1 MSVLIRSL
9 NFAVHSWMQII
20 VLNGELKFLAVS
32 SWIDPQARLYSKQ
45 HYSTTAKELQGTYAK
60 VG

>member
-1 MSVLIRSL
+1 
-9 NFAVHSWMQII
+9 MQII

-32 SWIDPQARLYSKQ
+32 SWIDPQARLYSK
-45 HYSTTAKELQGTYAK
+45 HYYSTFTTTTKELQGTYAK